1 MLNHTLLIT
10 TLLCTPMA
18 ASAQEDHNGITFRIG
33 AGPLLKPGYFG
44 DDSYGPALRGKFRV
58 DQLRFGP
65 VAAGG
70 ESELGF
76 GFGGS
81 VRFIGSR
88 TAEKFDE
95 LTGLED
101 IDASLEFGGG
111 LEYIAPNYDVFAKL
125 RYGVIGHGAFV
136 AELGSDVLFR
146 PTDQLTIKAGPRLLV
161 GDDDYA
167 QTYFGVSEG
176 ESAASSFDAFD
187 AQAGLMTAGVEL
199 EATYAINDTW
209 DVIGIVAYEQ
219 LQGDAADSP
228 ITASDD
234 QLSARL
240 VVTRR
245 VTFGF

>member
-1 MLNHTLLIT
+1 MLIRALFIITLLFA
-10 TLLCTPMA
+10 PMTA
-18 ASAQEDHNGITFRIG
+18 MAQEQGNGITFRVG
-33 AGPLLKPGYFG
+33 LGPLFRPGYFG
-44 DDSYGPALRGKFRV
+44 DDDYSPALRGKFRV
-58 DQLRFGP
+58 ERLRFGS
-65 VAAGG
+65 VTTGG
-70 ESELGF
+70 KSDLGL

-88 TAEKFDE
+88 TAEKFEE
-95 LTGLED
+95 LEGLDD
-101 IDASLEFGGG
+101 IDFSLEFGGG
-111 LEYIAPNYDVFAKL
+111 LEYIAPHYEAFAKL

-136 AELGSDVLFR
+136 AELGTDVFFR
-146 PTDQLTIKAGPRLLV
+146 PTDHLTIKAGPRLLV
-161 GDDDYA
+161 GDDNYA
-167 QTYFGVSEG
+167 DTYFGVTAA

-187 AQAGLMTAGVEL
+187 AQAGLMTVGLQA
-199 EATYAINDTW
+199 EAVYAINETW

-240 VVTRR
+240 VMTRR

>member
-1 MLNHTLLIT
+1 MLRHTLLIT
-10 TLLCTPMA
+10 TLLSAPVMA
-18 ASAQEDHNGITFRIG
+18 TAQEQGNGITFRVG
-33 AGPLLKPGYFG
+33 LGPLLRPGYFG
-44 DDSYGPALRGKFRV
+44 DDSYSPAARGKFRV

-65 VAAGG
+65 VTAGG
-70 ESELGF
+70 ESDLGF

-88 TAEKFDE
+88 TAEKFEE
-95 LTGLED
+95 LEGLED
-101 IDASLEFGGG
+101 IDFSLEFGGG
-111 LEYIAPNYDVFAKL
+111 LEYIAPDYEAFAKL
-125 RYGVIGHGAFV
+125 RYGVIGHGSFV
-136 AELGSDVLFR
+136 AELGTDVFFR

-167 QTYFGVSEG
+167 QTYFSVTAN

-187 AQAGLMTAGVEL
+187 ARAGLMTAGVQA
-199 EATYAINDTW
+199 EAIYAINDTW
-209 DVIGIVAYEQ
+209 DIIGIVAYEQ